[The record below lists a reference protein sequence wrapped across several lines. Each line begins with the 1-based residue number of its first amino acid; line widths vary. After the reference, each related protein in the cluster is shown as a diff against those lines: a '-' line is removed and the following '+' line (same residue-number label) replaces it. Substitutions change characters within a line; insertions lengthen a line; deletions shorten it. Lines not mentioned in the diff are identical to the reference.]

1 MSQQFS
7 RPQRPYLE
15 TAVHDRLAPERKSH
29 DLRTRPSVIRQ
40 PWHSKGW
47 VWLLFGMIALGSL
60 MWVLVELGDAMRE
73 SAEATREHTNAI
85 RLMLPNSR

>member
-7 RPQRPYLE
+7 RPQRPYFDS
-15 TAVHDRLAPERKSH
+15 AMHDRLAPERRAP
-29 DLRTRPSVIRQ
+29 DLRLRPSVVRR

-47 VWLLFGMIALGSL
+47 VWLLFGVIALGAMVWAML
-60 MWVLVELGDAMRE
+60 ELGTAMRE

-85 RLMLPNSR
+85 RLTLPNSR

>member
-1 MSQQFS
+1 MSQQIS

-15 TAVHDRLAPERKSH
+15 SAVQDRLAPERRSPE
-29 DLRTRPSVIRQ
+29 LRTRPSVLRQ

-47 VWLLFGMIALGSL
+47 VWLLFGIIALGSL
-60 MWVLVELGDAMRE
+60 VWALVELGNAMHE

-85 RLMLPNSR
+85 RLTLPNSR